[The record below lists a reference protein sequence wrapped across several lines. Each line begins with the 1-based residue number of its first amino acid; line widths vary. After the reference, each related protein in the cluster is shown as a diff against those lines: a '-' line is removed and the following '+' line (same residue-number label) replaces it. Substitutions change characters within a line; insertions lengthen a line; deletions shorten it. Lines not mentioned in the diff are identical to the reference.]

1 MKLIMLTISQ
11 LDRTGFVTQ
20 TEFDDILKLNLL
32 QLKDRNLIPILNNF
46 RSVQNKVLIDYIKFR
61 NWVQDELKKI

>member
-32 QLKDRNLIPILNNF
+32 ELKDRNLIPILNNF